1 MWEFVETVADRSAFP
16 NTESGKGPAAG
27 VEPPLEICHNKK
39 KQAGQEAPAE
49 TDIAH
54 ETDLYRHS
62 GPCGRRKNNLIRGPA
77 VPGRSHPPS
86 GAGGPSGRLSGHRR
100 HGAAA
105 GHYHLF
111 QAGGAG
117 TGGDPCDAAGHPRP
131 CRLFRRNG
139 ANAASAGLRRAGD
152 LRY

>member
-1 MWEFVETVADRSAFP
+1 METVADRSAFP

-62 GPCGRRKNNLIRGPA
+62 GPCVSNTLYSTVQNNVKRCI
-77 VPGRSHPPS
+77 
-86 GAGGPSGRLSGHRR
+86 
-100 HGAAA
+100 
-105 GHYHLF
+105 YE
-111 QAGGAG
+111 
-117 TGGDPCDAAGHPRP
+117 
-131 CRLFRRNG
+131 
-139 ANAASAGLRRAGD
+139 GLNNEK
-152 LRY
+152 